1 MRFAVA
7 KGDNQRVAPPGLLMT
22 TRFLIAIALA
32 TVLATACSG
41 GGSEDASPTPAA
53 PPPTTTA
60 TPTAADATPT
70 ETASPSAAL
79 PEIGQRL
86 DHDLEKAMEH
96 VRVLS
101 VAIGERVSGSQ
112 EARETVAYIAE
123 AFRSYGYAVEV
134 MEFTYETRFRQASV
148 TVGGETIEGVALN
161 GEATSE
167 RSAEGRAV
175 DGGLTGNDSFSGAIP
190 IGSRSTSRPQD
201 AMMYMAAAR
210 NGASG
215 LVIVNHEPWRL
226 AGFPIPARDAIP
238 VVLVA
243 HTEADRFSRA
253 IAERASISIDIGPAR
268 PVAMNVVARPGEDA
282 HCDILAGGHHDTVSA
297 SPGAV
302 DNASGVAIVLE
313 LARAFA
319 ADGLDE
325 GLCFV
330 TFGAEESGL
339 FGSRALARSLAEDG
353 ELPEVMINFDVTA
366 RGDAIEVIGTRALVD
381 RTVALLEREG
391 LPAYASDL
399 PEGYGSD
406 HSSFADVGVPVLFFS
421 DGDVSLIH
429 TPADVIDLV
438 EPDALDRIGD
448 GAALMLSVLLAEIA
462 GRP

>member
-22 TRFLIAIALA
+22 ARFVIAIALA

-41 GGSEDASPTPAA
+41 GDSEDASPTPAA

-70 ETASPSAAL
+70 ETATPSAAL
-79 PEIGQRL
+79 PEVGERL
-86 DHDLEKAMEH
+86 DHNLDNAMEH

-134 MEFTYETRFRQASV
+134 MEFTYETRFRQATV

-161 GEATSE
+161 GEATSAK
-167 RSAEGRAV
+167 SAEGRAV
-175 DGGLTGNDSFSGAIP
+175 DGGLTGNDSFGGAIP
-190 IGSRSTSRPQD
+190 ICSRNTSRPQD
-201 AMMYMAAAR
+201 GMMYMAAAR

-253 IAERASISIDIGPAR
+253 IAEGARISIEIGPAR
-268 PVAMNVVARPGEDA
+268 PVAMNVIARPSEDA
-282 HCDILAGGHHDTVSA
+282 RCDILAGGHHDTVSA

-319 ADGLDE
+319 RDGLDE

-339 FGSRALARSLAEDG
+339 FGSRALARSLAEDD

-381 RTVALLEREG
+381 RTVALLEQEG
-391 LPAYASDL
+391 FPAYASAL

-406 HSSFADVGVPVLFFS
+406 HSSFAEVGVPVLFFS

>member
-1 MRFAVA
+1 
-7 KGDNQRVAPPGLLMT
+7 
-22 TRFLIAIALA
+22 
-32 TVLATACSG
+32 
-41 GGSEDASPTPAA
+41 
-53 PPPTTTA
+53 
-60 TPTAADATPT
+60 
-70 ETASPSAAL
+70 
-79 PEIGQRL
+79 
-86 DHDLEKAMEH
+86 MEH

-101 VAIGERVSGSQ
+101 VAIGPRVSGSH

-148 TVGGETIEGVALN
+148 TVGEETIEGVALN
-161 GEATSE
+161 GEATSA

-175 DGGLTGNDSFSGAIP
+175 DGGLTGNDSFGGAIP

-201 AMMYMAAAR
+201 AMMFMAAAR
-210 NGASG
+210 NGAAG

-226 AGFPIPARDAIP
+226 AAFPIPARDAIP
-238 VVLVA
+238 VVLVD
-243 HTEADRFSRA
+243 HTEADRFARA
-253 IAERASISIDIGPAR
+253 IAEGASISIEIGPAR
-268 PVAMNVVARPGEDA
+268 PVAMNVIARAGEGGR
-282 HCDILAGGHHDTVSA
+282 CDILAGGHHDTVSA

-302 DNASGVAIVLE
+302 DNASGVAIILE

-339 FGSRALARSLAEDG
+339 FGSRALVRSLAEDG
-353 ELPEVMINFDVTA
+353 ELPEVMVNFDVTA
-366 RGDAIEVIGTRALVD
+366 RGDAIELIGTRDLVD
-381 RTVALLEREG
+381 RAVALLEREG
-391 LPAYASDL
+391 FPAYASAL

-406 HSSFADVGVPVLFFS
+406 HMSFADEGVPVLFFS

-448 GAALMLSVLLAEIA
+448 GAALMLGVLLAEIA
-462 GRP
+462 GGP

>member
-1 MRFAVA
+1 
-7 KGDNQRVAPPGLLMT
+7 MT
-22 TRFLIAIALA
+22 TQLLAAIALA
-32 TVLATACSG
+32 AVLAAACSG

-53 PPPTTTA
+53 PAPTTTVTPTDAEA
-60 TPTAADATPT
+60 TPTKPATP
-70 ETASPSAAL
+70 AAAL
-79 PEIGQRL
+79 PEIGERL
-86 DHDLEKAMEH
+86 DHDLENAMEH

-101 VAIGERVSGSQ
+101 VAIGARVSGSQ

-123 AFRSYGYAVEV
+123 ALRSYGYAVEV
-134 MEFTYETRFRQASV
+134 TEFTYETRFRQATV

-161 GEATSE
+161 GEATSAK
-167 RSAEGRAV
+167 SAEGRAV

-190 IGSRSTSRPQD
+190 VGSRSTSRPQD

-210 NGASG
+210 NGAAG

-243 HTEADRFSRA
+243 HTEAERFSRA
-253 IAERASISIDIGPAR
+253 IAEGASISIDIGPAR
-268 PVAMNVVARPGEDA
+268 PVAMNVIARPGEDA
-282 HCDILAGGHHDTVSA
+282 RCDILAGGHHDTVSA

-302 DNASGVAIVLE
+302 DNASGVAIILE

-339 FGSRALARSLAEDG
+339 FGSRALARSLAENG
-353 ELPEVMINFDVTA
+353 ELPEVMVNFDVTA
-366 RGDAIEVIGTRALVD
+366 RGDAIEVIGTRALVE

-391 LPAYASDL
+391 FPAYASAL

-438 EPDALDRIGD
+438 EPEALDRIGD
-448 GAALMLSVLLAEIA
+448 GAAFMLGILLGEIA
-462 GRP
+462 GGP

>member
-1 MRFAVA
+1 MTPR
-7 KGDNQRVAPPGLLMT
+7 LLV
-22 TRFLIAIALA
+22 AIALA
-32 TVLATACSG
+32 AVLTAACSG

-53 PPPTTTA
+53 PAPTATATSKAAEA
-60 TPTAADATPT
+60 TPTDPATP
-70 ETASPSAAL
+70 SAVL
-79 PEIGQRL
+79 PEIGERL
-86 DHDLEKAMEH
+86 DHDLENAMEH
-96 VRVLS
+96 LRVLS
-101 VAIGERVSGSQ
+101 VAIGPRVSGSQ

-134 MEFTYETRFRQASV
+134 TEFTYETRFRQATV

-161 GEATSE
+161 GEATSAK
-167 RSAEGRAV
+167 SAEGRAV
-175 DGGLTGNDSFSGAIP
+175 DGGLTGNASFGGAIP

-243 HTEADRFSRA
+243 HTEADRFARA
-253 IAERASISIDIGPAR
+253 IAEGAPISLEIGPAR
-268 PVAMNVVARPGEDA
+268 PAAMNVIARPGEDA

-339 FGSRALARSLAEDG
+339 FGSRALARSLAESG
-353 ELPEVMINFDVTA
+353 ELPEIMVNFDVTA
-366 RGDAIEVIGTRALVD
+366 RGDAIEVIGTRALVE

-391 LPAYASDL
+391 FPAYASDL

-438 EPDALDRIGD
+438 EPEALDRIGD

-462 GRP
+462 GGP

>member
-1 MRFAVA
+1 MLQLTGRMLLCAGLVA
-7 KGDNQRVAPPGLLMT
+7 
-22 TRFLIAIALA
+22 
-32 TVLATACSG
+32 VLAAACAG
-41 GGSEDASPTPAA
+41 GDSEDASP
-53 PPPTTTA
+53 PPTTPASTATA
-60 TPTAADATPT
+60 TPTTADATRTEPATPT
-70 ETASPSAAL
+70 IAVPGVGE
-79 PEIGQRL
+79 RL
-86 DHDLEKAMEH
+86 DHDLDSAMEH
-96 VRVLS
+96 VQVLS
-101 VAIGERVSGSQ
+101 VAIGPRVSGSQ

-134 MEFTYETRFRQASV
+134 MEFRYETRFRQASV

-161 GEATSE
+161 GEATSAK
-167 RSAEGRAV
+167 SAEGRAV
-175 DGGLTGNDSFSGAIP
+175 DGGLTGNDSFGGAIP
-190 IGSRSTSRPQD
+190 IGSRNTSRPQD
-201 AMMYMAAAR
+201 SMMYLAAAR
-210 NGASG
+210 NGAAG

-253 IAERASISIDIGPAR
+253 IAEGASISIDIGPAR
-268 PVAMNVVARPGEDA
+268 PLAMNVIARPGEDA
-282 HCDILAGGHHDTVSA
+282 RCDLLAGGHHDTVSA

-325 GLCFV
+325 GLCFA

-339 FGSRALARSLAEDG
+339 FGSRALAKRMAEEGD
-353 ELPEVMINFDVTA
+353 LPEIMVNFDVTA
-366 RGDAIEVIGTRALVD
+366 RGDAIEVIGTRELVD
-381 RTVALLEREG
+381 RTVELLEREG
-391 LPAYASDL
+391 FPAYASAL

-406 HSSFADVGVPVLFFS
+406 HSSFADAGVPVLFFS

-429 TPADVIDLV
+429 TPADIFDLV

-448 GAALMLSVLLAEIA
+448 GAALMLGVLLAEIA
-462 GRP
+462 GGP

>member
-1 MRFAVA
+1 
-7 KGDNQRVAPPGLLMT
+7 MT
-22 TRFLIAIALA
+22 TRLLAAIALA
-32 TVLATACSG
+32 AVLAAACSG

-53 PPPTTTA
+53 PAPTTTA

-70 ETASPSAAL
+70 ETATPSAAL
-79 PEIGQRL
+79 PEIGERL
-86 DHDLEKAMEH
+86 DHDLDNALEH

-101 VAIGERVSGSQ
+101 VGIGPRVSGSQ

-134 MEFTYETRFRQASV
+134 TEFTYETRFRQATV

-161 GEATSE
+161 GEATSA

-201 AMMYMAAAR
+201 PMMYMAAAR
-210 NGASG
+210 NGAAG

-243 HTEADRFSRA
+243 HTEAERFSRA
-253 IAERASISIDIGPAR
+253 IAEGAPISIEIGPAR
-268 PVAMNVVARPGEDA
+268 PVAMNVIARPGEDA
-282 HCDILAGGHHDTVSA
+282 RCDILAGGHHDTVSA

-302 DNASGVAIVLE
+302 DNASGVAIILE

-339 FGSRALARSLAEDG
+339 FGSMALARSLAENG
-353 ELPEVMINFDVTA
+353 ELPEVMVNFDVTA
-366 RGDAIEVIGTRALVD
+366 RGDAIEVIGTQALVE

-391 LPAYASDL
+391 FPAYASAL

-438 EPDALDRIGD
+438 EPEALDRIGD

-462 GRP
+462 GGP

>member
-1 MRFAVA
+1 
-7 KGDNQRVAPPGLLMT
+7 MT
-22 TRFLIAIALA
+22 ARLLIAIALA
-32 TVLATACSG
+32 AVLTAACSG
-41 GGSEDASPTPAA
+41 GGSEDASPTPEGPAS
-53 PPPTTTA
+53 TTTS
-60 TPTAADATPT
+60 TPTAAEATPT
-70 ETASPSAAL
+70 EPATPSAAL
-79 PEIGQRL
+79 PESVERL
-86 DHDLEKAMEH
+86 DHDLNNAMQH
-96 VRVLS
+96 VQVLS
-101 VAIGERVSGSQ
+101 VAIGPRVSGSQ

-161 GEATSE
+161 GEATSA

-175 DGGLTGNDSFSGAIP
+175 DGGLTGNDSFGGAIP
-190 IGSRSTSRPQD
+190 IGSRNTSRPQD

-253 IAERASISIDIGPAR
+253 IAEGAPISIAIGPAR
-268 PVAMNVVARPGEDA
+268 PVAMNVIARPGEDA
-282 HCDILAGGHHDTVSA
+282 RCDILAGGHHDTVSA
-297 SPGAV
+297 SPGAL

-325 GLCFV
+325 GLCFA

-339 FGSRALARSLAEDG
+339 FGSIALARQWEETGD
-353 ELPEVMINFDVTA
+353 LPEVMMNFDVTA
-366 RGDAIEVIGTRALVD
+366 RGDAVEVIGTPSLVAEAVD
-381 RTVALLEREG
+381 LLNG
-391 LPAYASDL
+391 AGIPAFASSLP
-399 PEGYGSD
+399 PGFGSD
-406 HSSFADVGVPVLFFS
+406 HGSFVIVGVPVIFLS

-429 TPADVIDLV
+429 TPADVFDEV
-438 EPDALDRIGD
+438 EPAAVDRIGD
-448 GAALMLSVLLAEIA
+448 AGALILQTLLVEIA
-462 GRP
+462 GGP